1 MAPLHSVYVIGE
13 ARTNADNAITKI
25 YGSFFMAFEVEDG
38 SHTILDFSCTHTLDL
53 TEKFL
58 RKLFVGSNF
67 LDVDATLEQELLL
80 RYSGTSRKAVLV
92 AYRDALRHY
101 KEISGE

>member
-1 MAPLHSVYVIGE
+1 MAPLNSIYVIGE
-13 ARTNADNAITKI
+13 SRTNADNAITKI
-25 YGSFFMAFEVEDG
+25 YGSFFMAFEVEEG
-38 SHTILDFSCTHTLDL
+38 SRTILDFGCTHTLDL

-58 RKLFVGSNF
+58 RKLFVGNDF
-67 LDVDATLEQELLL
+67 LEVDATLEQELLH

-101 KEISGE
+101 KEMVGE